1 MLVPRARLTEATQL
15 AVAAAATYRVGDPR
29 DPATRLGPLVSATQ
43 RERVLGFVRRALEA
57 GVELACG
64 GVEPPA
70 GLAQGYFVQPTVFT
84 DVDPRCEVAREEV
97 FGPVLCLIPHDGDQH
112 AIELA
117 NDSPY
122 GLGGAVWSGDR
133 ARAERV
139 ARRLRT
145 GQVDLNG
152 GKWNVLA
159 PFGGFK
165 RSGRGRELG
174 RAGLEEYT
182 ELQALQ
188 R

>member
-1 MLVPRARLTEATQL
+1 
-15 AVAAAATYRVGDPR
+15 
-29 DPATRLGPLVSATQ
+29 
-43 RERVLGFVRRALEA
+43 
-57 GVELACG
+57 
-64 GVEPPA
+64 
-70 GLAQGYFVQPTVFT
+70 
-84 DVDPRCEVAREEV
+84 
-97 FGPVLCLIPHDGDQH
+97 
-112 AIELA
+112 
-117 NDSPY
+117 
-122 GLGGAVWSGDR
+122 
-133 ARAERV
+133 V